1 MSEDVPD
8 SFRSMLQCIHL
19 AAICYS
25 KYLDNDE
32 KIRKFYDPIVKE
44 LNDLQ
49 LTGLTINTFNSQ
61 LLFSFSAIA
70 ADNLAAHNVAGFQQT
85 FSSGNFCRRCLITY
99 ENRLIPL
106 TDVHFIQRTY
116 SQHEKC
122 LQLLKNKPH
131 IKFVSG
137 VVGPSPLND
146 LHNFDPTNSF
156 PGDAMHDFFE
166 GVCPLIIMAM
176 LKEASGLRLITFN
189 GIQNRTE
196 NFVYGEFDTSNKP
209 PPILVKNLNNNHIV
223 GSASQKYCLFRLFP
237 IIFSDLVEK
246 LQSFK
251 IYLVLRE
258 LLDMILAFP
267 RRKSWLPFMETLAI
281 NFQCMMDSSH
291 SRFGQQLAQFDQTLL
306 RFSELIYNHIIYKQ
320 YAVYVYDLQHVED
333 IPLFFQ
339 IHYIF
344 KYNQQWIFIVDFLN
358 TDGFSTKL
366 WSYKVSS
373 CDRLGIVSPNDL
385 KYFHK
390 GLDLYEVDQLHLV
403 NLTSRLTKQN

>member
-1 MSEDVPD
+1 M
-8 SFRSMLQCIHL
+8 FI
-19 AAICYS
+19 
-25 KYLDNDE
+25 K
-32 KIRKFYDPIVKE
+32 
-44 LNDLQ
+44 
-49 LTGLTINTFNSQ
+49 
-61 LLFSFSAIA
+61 
-70 ADNLAAHNVAGFQQT
+70 
-85 FSSGNFCRRCLITY
+85 LIT
-99 ENRLIPL
+99 IPL
-106 TDVHFIQRTY
+106 ETTLLLLNFAFEEEFFFTVN
-116 SQHEKC
+116 
-122 LQLLKNKPH
+122 QLINILK
-131 IKFVSG
+131 I
-137 VVGPSPLND
+137 
-146 LHNFDPTNSF
+146 
-156 PGDAMHDFFE
+156 
-166 GVCPLIIMAM
+166 
-176 LKEASGLRLITFN
+176 
-189 GIQNRTE
+189 
-196 NFVYGEFDTSNKP
+196 
-209 PPILVKNLNNNHIV
+209 KNLNNNHIV

-267 RRKSWLPFMETLAI
+267 QRKSWLPFMETLAI
-281 NFQCMMDSSH
+281 NFQCMMVDLLPEKVTLKIHYVTEYPKIIEENGPPVRFWCMRYEGAHLYFKQIALQSNNFKNIPKTLAQRQQLRQCLLLSNCQFLKTSEEARGVKQIH
-291 SRFGQQLAQFDQTLL
+291 MHQIDFKIRTLLIQRFGQQLAQFDQTLL

-333 IPLFFQ
+333 IPLFFR

-390 GLDLYEVDQLHLV
+390 GLDLYEVDHLHLV